1 MDTGSAR
8 MLVAAD
14 GVRAE
19 SEALAAEDIGPE
31 SAEVAADDVVDPLLS
46 VDDSDPLLSVAQDSK
61 EPDEVIVV
69 LAADGMVPDS
79 QEVAADGVALD
90 SQEPD
95 EGITPE
101 LLELPPDSMD
111 VVPDSMEVVPDSLPP
126 GRLYAVA
133 VVSFMRIA
141 KHGTVHTRGSIHALA
156 VVSSTRTTPSAPCS
170 AASRWTARF
179 SWSST
184 RACCR
189 TTPMHR

>member
-31 SAEVAADDVVDPLLS
+31 SEEVAAEDVVDPLLS
-46 VDDSDPLLSVAQDSK
+46 VDDSDPLLSVAQDSQ

-90 SQEPD
+90 SQEVAAD
-95 EGITPE
+95 GVA
-101 LLELPPDSMD
+101 LDS
-111 VVPDSMEVVPDSLPP
+111 
-126 GRLYAVA
+126 
-133 VVSFMRIA
+133 
-141 KHGTVHTRGSIHALA
+141 
-156 VVSSTRTTPSAPCS
+156 
-170 AASRWTARF
+170 
-179 SWSST
+179 
-184 RACCR
+184 
-189 TTPMHR
+189 